1 MESSPVER
9 CFDDPLYDA
18 PIPADATTG
27 KHTSVS
33 VCMML
38 SYPLFLCEVAIS
50 LHTAAD
56 WPRNALGSVC
66 TNRGSYIPVMLLP
79 LCYRVTEVAPP

>member
-33 VCMML
+33 VCMVL

-50 LHTAAD
+50 LCTAAD

-66 TNRGSYIPVMLLP
+66 TNRGSYIPVMLLL